1 MSPSA
6 VCEASPDSQGLVN
19 GHNGNGSLT
28 AVKPSNGTISLAES
42 LAGLQTEQKNS
53 KTTNIDSMSSLE
65 LCRVI
70 NEEDASVAQAVQTCL
85 PQIADAIDI
94 IVPRLLKGGRVI
106 YTGAGTSG
114 RLGVLDASEIPPTFS
129 APPGQFVGLI
139 AGGDYAIRNAVE
151 GAEDSEELGATD
163 LTKLTPPLDKN
174 DTLVGIASSGR
185 TPYVL
190 GGLKYAR
197 SIGAAT
203 VGLACVKPSSLRS
216 LCDVLIECVTG
227 PEVVTG
233 STRLKAGTATKM
245 ILNMISTG
253 SQIRT
258 GKTFGNLM
266 VDLKMSNEKLQNRA
280 RRVARMVVPPSSA
293 LDIES
298 EEVLDAVLAE
308 CDGQV
313 KLSILVATL
322 GCSPAEGRAKLEAAS
337 GSLRQALQGNLTN

>member
-163 LTKLTPPLDKN
+163 LTKLTPPLNKN